1 MLLLVLIAAAVW
13 AMDTRPRYMRGAADW
28 DAGSAGAPVTQPPI
42 TYHGGLTLT
51 GPTMTVHT
59 IYYGNKF
66 AASTSTVLNAYYAGL
81 GASHWWSITNDYF
94 AHPVGVVGGSSLML
108 PTYPSGTTI
117 NGRLLTS
124 IVSSAITG
132 SHIGFGNNTEIY
144 VFLMDKSVRYSGMC
158 TQWCGFHSYYIPAGH
173 GAQPV
178 YVVIVGSAAACP
190 SACSV
195 LSSNGNNSPNANFE
209 ADSFVNIISHE
220 LSETVT
226 DPQGTAWYDSAG
238 EENSDKCA
246 WTFGTVT
253 TAAGR
258 VSNEA
263 VGARRFLIQQE
274 WNRTRQAC
282 EQ

>member
-1 MLLLVLIAAAVW
+1 
-13 AMDTRPRYMRGAADW
+13 
-28 DAGSAGAPVTQPPI
+28 
-42 TYHGGLTLT
+42 
-51 GPTMTVHT
+51 
-59 IYYGNKF
+59 
-66 AASTSTVLNAYYAGL
+66 
-81 GASHWWSITNDYF
+81 
-94 AHPVGVVGGSSLML
+94 
-108 PTYPSGTTI
+108 
-117 NGRLLTS
+117 
-124 IVSSAITG
+124 
-132 SHIGFGNNTEIY
+132 
-144 VFLMDKSVRYSGMC
+144 
-158 TQWCGFHSYYIPAGH
+158 
-173 GAQPV
+173 
-178 YVVIVGSAAACP
+178 
-190 SACSV
+190 V
-195 LSSNGNNSPNANFE
+195 LSSNGINSPNANFE